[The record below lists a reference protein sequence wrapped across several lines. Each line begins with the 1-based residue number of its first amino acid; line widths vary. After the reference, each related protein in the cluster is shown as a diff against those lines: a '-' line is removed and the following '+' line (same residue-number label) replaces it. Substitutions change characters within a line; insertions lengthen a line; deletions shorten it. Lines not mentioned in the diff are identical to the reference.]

1 MTTATEIESTLRAA
15 LGSDFIESYRGADN
29 RCFIRIN
36 RNRIRDICRIL
47 LTDFQARLCQLSGMD
62 LGLEGLD
69 LFYSFSLDHGEKGLH
84 VVVKANLPRE
94 DPKIDSLTLLTES
107 ANFPERETA
116 ELLGIQFVDHP
127 NLKHFML
134 PYEWPAK
141 MESSSRTE
149 IFGEEKSSEVQQ
161 GTAWVPLRPSKESML
176 ASVIPIGPYHPALI
190 ETAFFKLQVDGEKI
204 LNADMKFGFNHRGIM
219 RLMQN
224 RSYWRDIYLA
234 ERVCGICSQAHS
246 TAFCRTAEMI
256 NKIDI
261 PDRARYIRT
270 FMCEL
275 ERLQSHLLW
284 LGVAMDLIG
293 FQTLFM
299 LSWKDREIVMDC
311 QEMISGARVHKAMN
325 TIGGARRDIAK
336 EIIPKIE
343 TKITELKKS
352 LVTTINTVAND
363 SIIKART
370 KDVGLLTKK
379 DAINL
384 GVVGPTARASGV
396 DIDVRR
402 DDPYA
407 AYGEVPFKVIT
418 RSEGDVLAKVEVRL
432 GEIEEALGICEH
444 CIDVLQN
451 VGGPLSTEVSEF
463 AEGDAFGKVEAL
475 RGELVYYISS
485 NGTNVPEA
493 VRMRTPSFNNNASIP
508 YMLREQTIA
517 DAPIIIGSIDPCF
530 SCTDRLVELED
541 VKTHRRYTAT
551 LKQLGKKC
559 KRL

>member
-1 MTTATEIESTLRAA
+1 M
-15 LGSDFIESYRGADN
+15 F
-29 RCFIRIN
+29 
-36 RNRIRDICRIL
+36 
-47 LTDFQARLCQLSGMD
+47 
-62 LGLEGLD
+62 
-69 LFYSFSLDHGEKGLH
+69 
-84 VVVKANLPRE
+84 
-94 DPKIDSLTLLTES
+94 
-107 ANFPERETA
+107 
-116 ELLGIQFVDHP
+116 
-127 NLKHFML
+127 
-134 PYEWPAK
+134 
-141 MESSSRTE
+141 
-149 IFGEEKSSEVQQ
+149 
-161 GTAWVPLRPSKESML
+161 
-176 ASVIPIGPYHPALI
+176 
-190 ETAFFKLQVDGEKI
+190 
-204 LNADMKFGFNHRGIM
+204 
-219 RLMQN
+219 
-224 RSYWRDIYLA
+224 
-234 ERVCGICSQAHS
+234 
-246 TAFCRTAEMI
+246 
-256 NKIDI
+256 
-261 PDRARYIRT
+261 
-270 FMCEL
+270 EL

-325 TIGGARRDIAK
+325 TIGGARRDIPK

-352 LVTTINTVAND
+352 LATTINTVAND

-370 KDVGLLTKK
+370 KGVGLLTKK

-407 AYGEVPFKVIT
+407 AYDEVPFKVIT

-432 GEIEEALGICEH
+432 GEIKEALGICEH
-444 CIDVLQN
+444 CLDVLQS
-451 VGGPLSTEVSEF
+451 VGGQLSTEVFEF
-463 AEGDAFGKVEAL
+463 GEGDAFGKVEAL

-485 NGTNVPEA
+485 NGTNVPNA

-541 VKTHRRYTAT
+541 IKTHRRYTAT
-551 LKQLGKKC
+551 LKQLSRKR